1 MLNDL
6 HNVSVMPLTFCSEWW
21 SFDCRMDWISHI
33 YRDKVHQLLCLIC
46 LLSSPIYGVQA
57 VTPFFPCRWS
67 ALVQREASRWQQG
80 GDNFSQ
86 RAKGLRLRILSIK
99 NNQRP
104 EQPNHHQRWK
114 RRKGSGANPSGISLL
129 LIKKIVR
136 KCSPLLI
143 KLQ

>member
-6 HNVSVMPLTFCSEWW
+6 HNVSVMPLTFCLEWW
-21 SFDCRMDWISHI
+21 SFDCRMVWISHI
-33 YRDKVHQLLCLIC
+33 YRDKVHPPLCIC

-57 VTPFFPCRWS
+57 VTLFFPCRRS

-80 GDNFSQ
+80 GDDFSQ
-86 RAKGLRLRILSIK
+86 CAKGLRLRILSIK
-99 NNQRP
+99 NNQQP
-104 EQPNHHQRWK
+104 EQPAHHQRWK
-114 RRKGSGANPSGISLL
+114 RRKGSRANQAGISLL